1 LSLKWIAVGDEQLGS
16 GQVAF
21 AAQALREA
29 SELDADT
36 PGLEEFALRVHN
48 AQAGGN

>member
-1 LSLKWIAVGDEQLGS
+1 MAVGDEQLGS

-29 SELDADT
+29 RELDPNA